1 MTRKEFLTRTLF
13 AGVVAAVRDGTAA
26 ANGAV
31 GRPFVGWTPGH
42 FQIHSIYTGCGEQLF
57 LIFPDS
63 TTMLLDGGDGAAM
76 TRGDLAC
83 PILPREPYRLGGDW
97 VARYVA
103 RVNPNGRNADYMVLS
118 HWHSDHG
125 GTPFWC
131 TAEVSRKIHWW
142 SVPYKRSGFGIALED
157 LKFARSID
165 RGYPDYDD
173 PIPQD
178 TPDHTGRHWRD
189 ILAYLRKR
197 DGLVCEKLRLG
208 ATDQI
213 VPLRGEVKGFSVFN
227 LCANGKIAFP
237 DGRVVDCYA
246 DRLAANPRPTYLN
259 ENGMSLGMIFTYG
272 KFRFY
277 TAGDFSDRWKRADGT
292 EYWTEDTLAEAVPP
306 CQVAKLNHHGHWSMT
321 EKLVRALRSR
331 VWLSCVWDVL
341 HNVAPVMER
350 LSDERL
356 YPGERLICPGVF
368 PARRQREDTGKPW
381 LGNVAPASFDGGHV
395 VVDVQPGGERYSV
408 SYLTAADESMRVVSQ
423 YEFES

>member
-1 MTRKEFLTRTLF
+1 MRNCRK
-13 AGVVAAVRDGTAA
+13 
-26 ANGAV
+26 
-31 GRPFVGWTPGH
+31 P
-42 FQIHSIYTGCGEQLF
+42 
-57 LIFPDS
+57 
-63 TTMLLDGGDGAAM
+63 
-76 TRGDLAC
+76 
-83 PILPREPYRLGGDW
+83 
-97 VARYVA
+97 
-103 RVNPNGRNADYMVLS
+103 

-213 VPLRGEVKGFSVFN
+213 VPLRSEVKGFSVFN

-306 CQVAKLNHHGHWSMT
+306 CQVAKLNHHGHWSMP